1 MPDLAQNA
9 VPLTRDSEE
18 PAVLVHGWC
27 PCQNRPRRPEFLLCL
42 KVGLCN
48 IPEGTERPSG
58 WRAPAHSTARIHPF
72 PCRNCGTL
80 HSHLQALQKMPLWI
94 ILTVPAGS
102 VECAADALQGARL
115 PGGGAAQQP
124 EGQHGAAQQAT
135 AGKGGLTLRTHRFD
149 RASFGIGVLTT
160 NRYQPPEHVGDPMP
174 SAAIQQQSEA
184 AAAQAMAD
192 RMAGAAASGV
202 RACAPLCVCFT
213 RLRAWQTKRKVS
225 PYVERVIKCHR
236 GRDFGVVVQLMRS
249 VSEYLEAV
257 LQRQMPHSYAAHS
270 LQNSTCNV
278 SLVPPDV
285 TVGAGPMGVFKK
297 RKEKVTEAKKA
308 ACIKERRVQSRI
320 LIHATQL

>member
-1 MPDLAQNA
+1 
-9 VPLTRDSEE
+9 
-18 PAVLVHGWC
+18 
-27 PCQNRPRRPEFLLCL
+27 
-42 KVGLCN
+42 
-48 IPEGTERPSG
+48 
-58 WRAPAHSTARIHPF
+58 
-72 PCRNCGTL
+72 
-80 HSHLQALQKMPLWI
+80 
-94 ILTVPAGS
+94 
-102 VECAADALQGARL
+102 
-115 PGGGAAQQP
+115 
-124 EGQHGAAQQAT
+124 
-135 AGKGGLTLRTHRFD
+135 
-149 RASFGIGVLTT
+149 
-160 NRYQPPEHVGDPMP
+160 MP

-202 RACAPLCVCFT
+202 RACAPL
-213 RLRAWQTKRKVS
+213 AWQTKRKVS